1 MARSTDI
8 LLRAVTDDGMVRAFA
23 INSTRLCERARR
35 IQHSWPTAT
44 AALGRVLSATV
55 MMASMLKEGE
65 RLALRVE
72 GNGPLG
78 VIYTQGTPD
87 GRVRGFVH
95 NPFVNPPSHE
105 GKLDVGA
112 AVGRQGSLYVIRD
125 LGMQEP
131 YVGRV
136 DLQSG
141 EIGEDLA
148 YYFLTSE
155 QQPSAVGLGVLVET
169 DNSVAAAGGYIIQ
182 LLPGASEKVIAHLEH
197 NVSNAPR
204 PSDLILTLHDPE
216 QVLAV
221 LLDGFTWQVVE
232 RLEPRFHCGCTRT
245 EITHCATR
253 AEQDRPGGND
263 REKRSRTSF
272 LRLLRPKLRIPHCGI
287 GQVIDGEK
295 Q

>member
-1 MARSTDI
+1 MARATDQMI
-8 LLRAVTDDGMVRAFA
+8 RAVTEEGTVRAFA

-44 AALGRVLSATV
+44 AALGRVLSANV

-72 GNGPLG
+72 GDGPLG
-78 VIYTQGTPD
+78 SIFTQGTPD
-87 GRVRGFVH
+87 GRVRGFIH
-95 NPFVNPPSHE
+95 NPCVNPPSRQ

-112 AVGRQGSLYVIRD
+112 AVGRGSLYVIRD

-182 LLPGASEKVIAHLEH
+182 LMPGAPDEVIAQLEH
-197 NVSNAPR
+197 NISSAPR
-204 PSDLILTLHDPE
+204 PSDLILTLRDPE
-216 QVLAV
+216 QTLAV
-221 LLDGFTWQVVE
+221 LLDGFSWQVVD
-232 RLEPRFHCGCTRT
+232 RLAPRFYCGCTRAKSR
-245 EITHCATR
+245 IALR
-253 AEQDRPGGND
+253 ALSVDDLEEMIDKNEPAEVTCD
-263 REKRSRTSF
+263 F
-272 LRLLRPKLRIPHCGI
+272 CGRCYDFEMADLVKVLE
-287 GQVIDGEK
+287 GK
-295 Q
+295 QQ